1 MFKRLSVT
9 VALMLCPLN
18 PALSQTFSGTPP
30 PRINVSGSAEVKVAP
45 DVVYLRLGVETRDV
59 NLEPAKKQNDDRIED
74 VLKFLRKKGVP
85 EKNIQ
90 TDFMSV
96 EPEFDYDVSRI
107 KPTHYV
113 ARKSVEVKLTDLR
126 RFEEI
131 MSGALEH
138 GVTHVHGIDFRTSEL
153 RKHRDEARA
162 MAARAAREK
171 ADALAGELGVR
182 RGKVISIDENYWSGW
197 WSDSGSGW
205 GPQGG
210 LQFQNAV
217 QNTIQSGR
225 GGESEEGSL
234 SVGQISVSATVNASF
249 AIE

>member
-1 MFKRLSVT
+1 MSFRVCLI
-9 VALMLCPLN
+9 AILMLLPCSSVLADN
-18 PALSQTFSGTPP
+18 TESQI
-30 PRINVSGSAEVKVAP
+30 RVSGSAEVKVVP

-59 NLEPAKKQNDDRIED
+59 NLDPAKRQNDDRIQD
-74 VLKFLRKKGVP
+74 ILKFLRKKGIP

-96 EPEFDYDVSRI
+96 EPEFNYDVSRI
-107 KPTHYV
+107 KPANYV
-113 ARKSVEVKLTDLR
+113 ARKSVEVKLTDVR

-131 MSGALEH
+131 MGGVLEH

-162 MAARAAREK
+162 MAARAAKEK

-182 RGKVISIDENYWSGW
+182 RGKVISIDENYWGGW
-197 WSDSGSGW
+197 WGGSASWW
-205 GPQGG
+205 GSQGG
-210 LQFQNAV
+210 MQYQNMLQNSM
-217 QNTIQSGR
+217 QSG
-225 GGESEEGSL
+225 GAGQSEEEASL
-234 SVGQISVSATVNASF
+234 SVGQISVAATVNVTF